1 MFPYNPSQWISW
13 WAVALS
19 ANLFALRLCLRTWGG
34 YRHPPHPHSLT
45 EGMSALSMSE
55 QTSGLENRNYSQS
68 LVLVPLDFM

>member
-34 YRHPPHPHSLT
+34 YRHPPLFPTPIL
-45 EGMSALSMSE
+45 
-55 QTSGLENRNYSQS
+55 
-68 LVLVPLDFM
+68 